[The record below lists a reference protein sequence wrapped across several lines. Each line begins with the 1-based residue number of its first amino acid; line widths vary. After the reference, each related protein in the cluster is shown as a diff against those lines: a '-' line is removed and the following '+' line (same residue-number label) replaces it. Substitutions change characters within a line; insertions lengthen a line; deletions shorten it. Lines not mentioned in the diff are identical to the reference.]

1 MRMRSPRRVLVTLAA
16 VAVGLAGSVRAE
28 EPTRV
33 VTWRSPSCGC
43 CEKWAEHLEASGF
56 RVELREVR
64 DVAPVKAT
72 HGVPPALAACHTA
85 LVEGYVV
92 EGHVPAADVARLLAE
107 RPAIRGLAVPGM
119 PEGSPG
125 MEGPNPERY
134 QVLSFD
140 DAGHVEVFATH
151 GP

>member
-1 MRMRSPRRVLVTLAA
+1 MRWQRPVLVSLAA
-16 VAVGLAGSVRAE
+16 LIVGLAGIARAQ

-33 VTWRSPSCGC
+33 VTWRSPTCGC
-43 CEKWAEHLEASGF
+43 CEKWADHLEAAGF
-56 RVELREVR
+56 RVELREVP
-64 DVAPVKAT
+64 DVAPVKAS

-134 QVLSFD
+134 RVLSFD
-140 DAGHVEVFATH
+140 EAGRVEVFATH